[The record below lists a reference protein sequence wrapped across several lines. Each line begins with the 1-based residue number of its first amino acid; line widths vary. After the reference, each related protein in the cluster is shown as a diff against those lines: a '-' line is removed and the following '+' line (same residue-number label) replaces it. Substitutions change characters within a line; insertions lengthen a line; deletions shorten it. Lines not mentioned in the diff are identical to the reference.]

1 MSKVWVTIDGRKF
14 LAQFDADGLRY
25 IKERK
30 SYRTPSRGIYDI
42 TYWHR
47 NQHRM
52 PPGSI
57 PARISE
63 AARAKHADSSLVPG

>member
-1 MSKVWVTIDGRKF
+1 MSKVWVEIDGRKF
-14 LAQFDADGLRY
+14 LAQFDADGLRH

-30 SYRTPSRGIYDI
+30 AYKTARRGICDI

-63 AARAKHADSSLVPG
+63 AAKAKHEAL